1 MNNKGWTTVD
11 RSSKKNGRP
20 KDSHP
25 INHNA
30 PETSTSTK
38 HSSKT
43 SSNDSFCSSNSY
55 GVTSSGHRYDYS
67 YDTPIDQP
75 EKFSYLRMS
84 KKLAQK
90 IYRARLN
97 KNLSQK
103 QVADSINESV
113 QVVSDYEK
121 GTAIPDKLILLKLK
135 NFLSITD

>member
-75 EKFSYLRMS
+75 EKFSYLRIS
-84 KKLAQK
+84 K
-90 IYRARLN
+90 
-97 KNLSQK
+97 K

>member
-25 INHNA
+25 INPNVS
-30 PETSTSTK
+30 ENSSN
-38 HSSKT
+38 SSKLPSKT
-43 SSNDSFCSSNSY
+43 PSNSSNSY
-55 GVTSSGHRYDYS
+55 GVTASGHRYDYT
-67 YDTPIDQP
+67 YDTPVDQP
-75 EKFSYLRMS
+75 EKFSFLRMN

-113 QVVSDYEK
+113 QVVSEYEK

-135 NFLSITD
+135 NCLSITD